1 VITFPDGERNGLC
14 PTKAKPMQRD
24 AQCEFI
30 IGEMRKNAAERV
42 RVSLHEFSGHDM
54 FQPGNPGRPRGSRNK
69 LGEAFI
75 AALAEDFEKHGVEV
89 IERVRIEKPEAY
101 IKVVASLLPKDLNL
115 NVNSLDHL
123 TDAQLIARL
132 RSLTKEAAPLLA
144 NLDGDDETEAARH

>member
-1 VITFPDGERNGLC
+1 MSSNSRNNG
-14 PTKAKPMQRD
+14 TKTGP
-24 AQCEFI
+24 
-30 IGEMRKNAAERV
+30 
-42 RVSLHEFSGHDM
+42 GHPPLAHR

-101 IKVVASLLPKDLNL
+101 IKVIASLLPKDLNL
-115 NVNSLDHL
+115 NVTKLDDL
-123 TDAQLIARL
+123 TDEQLLERL

-144 NLDGDDETEAARH
+144 KLDGDDETEASRH

>member
-1 VITFPDGERNGLC
+1 MSSNSRNNG
-14 PTKAKPMQRD
+14 TKTGP
-24 AQCEFI
+24 
-30 IGEMRKNAAERV
+30 
-42 RVSLHEFSGHDM
+42 GHPPLAHR

-101 IKVVASLLPKDLNL
+101 IKVIASLLPKDLNL
-115 NVNSLDHL
+115 NVTKLDDL
-123 TDAQLIARL
+123 TDEQLLERL

-144 NLDGDDETEAARH
+144 NLDVETEASRH

>member
-1 VITFPDGERNGLC
+1 MSSNSRNNG
-14 PTKAKPMQRD
+14 TKTGP
-24 AQCEFI
+24 
-30 IGEMRKNAAERV
+30 
-42 RVSLHEFSGHDM
+42 GHPPLAHR

-101 IKVVASLLPKDLNL
+101 IKVIASLLPKDLNL
-115 NVNSLDHL
+115 NVTKLDDL
-123 TDAQLIARL
+123 SDEQLLERL

-144 NLDGDDETEAARH
+144 NLDVETEASRH